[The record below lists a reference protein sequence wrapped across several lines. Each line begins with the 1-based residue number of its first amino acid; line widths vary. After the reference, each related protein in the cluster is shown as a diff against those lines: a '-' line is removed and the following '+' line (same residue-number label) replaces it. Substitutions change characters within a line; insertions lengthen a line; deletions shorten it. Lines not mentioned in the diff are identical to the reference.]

1 MKKAL
6 LVFLCAAAIGTA
18 KAQVQF
24 GIKAGANIA
33 NLVGD
38 DAEEAKM
45 KIGVN
50 AGAFA
55 RLSIAESFKI
65 QPEILFST
73 QGAKSKET
81 FEGETFETKMN
92 LSYINVPVM
101 FQYHTA
107 SGFFAETGPQL
118 GILASAKLKGEG
130 ESVDIKENLKSID
143 FSWGLGVG
151 YEFAQ
156 GFGVNGRYN
165 FGLSNLPEEGD
176 GKLRNGVI
184 QVGVFYVFG
193 K

>member
-1 MKKAL
+1 MKKVF

-24 GIKAGANIA
+24 GIKAGANISTIA
-33 NLVGD
+33 GE
-38 DAEEAKM
+38 DADEAKM

-65 QPEILFST
+65 QPEIVYST
-73 QGAKSKET
+73 QGTQFKET
-81 FEGETFETKMN
+81 FEGEKFETKLN
-92 LSYINVPVM
+92 FSYINVPVM

-107 SGFFAETGPQL
+107 SGFYAETGPQL
-118 GILASAKLKGEG
+118 GILASAKVKEDG
-130 ESVDIKENLKSID
+130 ESEDIKDELKSID
-143 FSWGLGVG
+143 FAWGLGVG
-151 YEFAQ
+151 YQFAQ

-165 FGLSNLPEEGD
+165 FGLSNLPEED
-176 GKLRNGVI
+176 GKFRNGVF

-193 K
+193 GK